1 MSRKKITTE
10 QWIQRAREIH
20 GDKYDYSK
28 VLYTK
33 SSEKVCI
40 ICPKHGEFWQI
51 ANNHL
56 KGAGCL
62 KCKTETLAQTQR
74 GNINSFIEKANII
87 HNFKYDYSKSI
98 YGKNNKEKII
108 IICPKH
114 GEFMQ
119 SPHDHLSGYGCLQCS
134 RENNKEKQKDSLQ
147 DFIAKASKLHNN
159 KYDYSKVIYENS
171 RTPITIICKKH
182 GEFTQTPNNHLKGRG
197 CPKCQLKSQTKL
209 YEELQKYF
217 PHEKILFEVTKK
229 TISWIEDQRIDIYF
243 PKYNI
248 AIEYNG
254 EQHYIPIEH
263 FGGIAKFQDTQIK
276 DNLKRNKCKE
286 NNCTLFELK
295 YDYSKQDFDNL
306 VININNIISNYEH

>member
-10 QWIQRAREIH
+10 QWIQNAKEIH

-28 VLYTK
+28 VVYKK

-56 KGAGCL
+56 RGSGCL
-62 KCKTETLAQTQR
+62 KCKTEQLAKSQK
-74 GNINSFIEKANII
+74 GNITSFIEKANEI
-87 HNFKYDYSKSI
+87 HNFRYNYSKSV

-119 SPHDHLSGYGCLQCS
+119 SPHDHLSGYGC
-134 RENNKEKQKDSLQ
+134 
-147 DFIAKASKLHNN
+147 
-159 KYDYSKVIYENS
+159 
-171 RTPITIICKKH
+171 
-182 GEFTQTPNNHLKGRG
+182 
-197 CPKCQLKSQTKL
+197 PKCQLKSQTKL
-209 YEELQKYF
+209 YENLKKQF
-217 PHEKILFEVTKK
+217 PNEEIIFEATKN
-229 TISWIEDQRIDIYF
+229 IIPWIENQRIDIYF

-263 FGGIAKFQDTQIK
+263 FGGIIELQDTQIR
-276 DNLKRNKCKE
+276 DEIKRIKCKE

-306 VININNIISNYEH
+306 IININNIISNYEH

>member
-33 SSEKVCI
+33 ASEKVCI

-56 KGAGCL
+56 RGAGCL
-62 KCKTETLAQTQR
+62 KCKTEALAQTQR
-74 GNINSFIEKANII
+74 GNIDSFIEKANII
-87 HNFKYDYSKSI
+87 HNFKYDYSKSV

-114 GEFMQ
+114 GEFLQ
-119 SPHDHLSGYGCLQCS
+119 CPHDHLSGY
-134 RENNKEKQKDSLQ
+134 
-147 DFIAKASKLHNN
+147 
-159 KYDYSKVIYENS
+159 
-171 RTPITIICKKH
+171 
-182 GEFTQTPNNHLKGRG
+182 G

-209 YEELQKYF
+209 YNILKETF
-217 PHEKILFEVTKK
+217 PKEKILFEVNKN
-229 TISWIEDQRIDIYF
+229 IIPWIKNQRIDIYF

-263 FGGIAKFQDTQIK
+263 FGGVVELQDTQARDK
-276 DNLKRNKCKE
+276 LKQEKCKE
-286 NNCTLFELK
+286 NNCTLFEIK

-306 VININNIISNYEH
+306 IININNIISNYEH